1 MLIENSS
8 DIVSNDQQLTL
19 TSGEV
24 VDALTLINGQILVL
38 SVNTMSVYR
47 SLESIQDP
55 LGNGLLHSVALE
67 GQSKLCQGEGGRFLA
82 MKKAGIVGLFD
93 DKVIL
98 ITPND
103 IQLFAS
109 RNDAL
114 RNQNELARLSLS
126 I

>member
-19 TSGEV
+19 LSGEL
-24 VDALTLINGQILVL
+24 VDALTLINSQILVL
-38 SVNTMSVYR
+38 SENTLSVYR
-47 SLESIQDP
+47 SLDSIQDP
-55 LGNGLLHSVALE
+55 LGNGLLHTAALE
-67 GQSKLCQGEGGRFLA
+67 GAAELQRGEDGRFMA

-93 DKVIL
+93 EKVIL

-103 IQLFAS
+103 IQLFAN

-114 RNQNELARLSLS
+114 RNQNELARLSLND
-126 I
+126 

>member
-8 DIVSNDQQLTL
+8 DIVSNDQQLAL
-19 TSGEV
+19 HSGEL
-24 VDALTLINGQILVL
+24 VDALTLINSQILVL
-38 SVNTMSVYR
+38 SENTLSVYR
-47 SLESIQDP
+47 SLDSIQDP
-55 LGNGLLHSVALE
+55 LGNGLLHTVALQGAAE
-67 GQSKLCQGEGGRFLA
+67 LVRGQDGRFMA

-103 IQLFAS
+103 IQLFAN

-114 RNQNELARLSLS
+114 RNQNELVRLSLG
-126 I
+126 

>member
-8 DIVSNDQQLTL
+8 DVVVTSQLLTL
-19 TSGEV
+19 GTGQQVE
-24 VDALTLINGQILVL
+24 ALTLINRQILVL
-38 SVNTMSVYR
+38 SENALSVYR
-47 SLESIQDP
+47 SIESIQDP
-55 LGNGLLHSVALE
+55 LGNGLLHFAELE
-67 GQSKLCQGEGGRFLA
+67 QEMFLKQGSDGHFMD

-103 IQLFAS
+103 IQLFAD

-114 RNQNELARLSLS
+114 RNQNELARLSLGS
-126 I
+126 

>member
-8 DIVSNDQQLTL
+8 DIVSNDQQLAL
-19 TSGEV
+19 QSGEL
-24 VDALTLINGQILVL
+24 VDALTLINSQILVL
-38 SVNTMSVYR
+38 SENTLSVYR
-47 SLESIQDP
+47 SLDSIQDP
-55 LGNGLLHSVALE
+55 LGNGLLHTVALQGAAE
-67 GQSKLCQGEGGRFLA
+67 LVRGQDGRFMA

-103 IQLFAS
+103 IQLFAN

-114 RNQNELARLSLS
+114 RNQNELVRLSLG
-126 I
+126 

>member
-8 DIVSNDQQLTL
+8 DIVLDSQLLTL
-19 TSGEV
+19 EAGQKVETLS
-24 VDALTLINGQILVL
+24 LINQQVLVL
-38 SVNTMSVYR
+38 SENALSVYR
-47 SLESIQDP
+47 SIESIQDP

-67 GQSKLCQGEGGRFLA
+67 GAAQLKQYDDGRFMQ

-103 IQLFAS
+103 IQLFAD

-114 RNQNELARLSLS
+114 RNQNELARLSLAS
-126 I
+126 

>member
-8 DIVSNDQQLTL
+8 DIVSNDQQLAL
-19 TSGEV
+19 HSGEL
-24 VDALTLINGQILVL
+24 VDALTLINSQILVL
-38 SVNTMSVYR
+38 SENTLSVYR
-47 SLESIQDP
+47 SLDSIQDP
-55 LGNGLLHSVALE
+55 LGNGLLHTVALQGAAE
-67 GQSKLCQGEGGRFLA
+67 LVRGQDGRFMA

-114 RNQNELARLSLS
+114 RNQNELVRLSLG
-126 I
+126 